1 MIPSL
6 EELHAFE
13 LKGFKLSVIVVDL
26 HKDKKVS
33 MLQQLA
39 LTLAKGLTSNP
50 AAVIKTIG
58 ELVCDF
64 YKLPSGIKL
73 CERGIGRNLQHA

>member
-6 EELHAFE
+6 EKLHAFE
-13 LKGFKLSVIVVDL
+13 IKGFKLSVIVVDL

-33 MLQQLA
+33 ILQQLA
-39 LTLAKGLTSNP
+39 LTLVEELTSNP

-58 ELVCDF
+58 ELVWDF
-64 YKLPSGIKL
+64 YKLPSGFKL
-73 CERGIGRNLQHA
+73 CERGMGRNLQHA